1 MSGLQVE
8 RRGGEVWWT
17 LDRPDV
23 RNALDDALIA
33 TLRGEARALA
43 ADASADVLV
52 LAGAGVSFCAG
63 ADLAWMRRMRDY
75 DEQRNL
81 DDAVAVAELF
91 HAIASLPM
99 PVVARVHGAALG
111 GGAGLLAVS
120 DIVIAADD
128 TQVGFTEARVGILPA
143 TIAPY
148 VIRRIGIAAARTL
161 FLRAHRMSAA
171 DAHRL
176 GLVDEIC
183 AAADLDAVIRQRL
196 DEIAL
201 GAASSHR
208 ATKALL
214 AALAPL
220 PEAAERRLTAEAIA
234 RQRVSDDGQE
244 GLRAFLERRAPS
256 WQARGQSSA

>member
-1 MSGLQVE
+1 MDGLQVE
-8 RRGGEVWWT
+8 RRGSEVWWT

-23 RNALDDALIA
+23 RNALDDGLIA
-33 TLRGEARALA
+33 TLREHARALA
-43 ADASADVLV
+43 GDETAGVLV
-52 LAGAGVSFCAG
+52 LAGTGASFCAG
-63 ADLAWMRRMRDY
+63 ADLAWMRRTREY

-81 DDAVAVAELF
+81 EDALAVADLF
-91 HAIASLPM
+91 HALAGLPM

-120 DIVIAADD
+120 DLVIAADD
-128 TQVGFTEARVGILPA
+128 TQIGFTEARVGILPA

-161 FLRAHRMSAA
+161 FLRAQRMPASE
-171 DAHRL
+171 AHRL
-176 GLVDEIC
+176 GLVDEVC
-183 AAADLDAVIRQRL
+183 AAASLDTVVRQRL
-196 DEIAL
+196 DDIAL
-201 GAASSHR
+201 GAPSSHR

-220 PEAAERRLTAEAIA
+220 PGAAERRLTAEAIA

-256 WQARGQSSA
+256 WQPRGSAGA